1 MLMAS
6 QFGEVQALRLHATEL
21 LMLLGTAVILV
32 LEGPVQ
38 VQADQGVPAKTLV
51 ERI

>member
-1 MLMAS
+1 
-6 QFGEVQALRLHATEL
+6 
-21 LMLLGTAVILV
+21 MLLGAAVILV